1 MTGLSGF
8 SSVDGNVREGVSATT
23 LLEFG

>member
-8 SSVDGNVREGVSATT
+8 SSVDGNVLEGVSATT